1 MRNSTKVLG
10 IALVVALLLG
20 VMALPAVGQASRTR
34 LNWLIADKL
43 TVGSDGMTNAGT
55 MAVTGASTLTGAV
68 TMGNSLTVGTSISV
82 DGSTTLTG
90 DVATMA
96 DLSVADKFNVAA
108 QTSITMTQAGTLTPT
123 GSYQPITAGGS
134 ISFGDITAGEAGD
147 LLVLIN
153 TSSNTITD
161 TGTLKLS
168 GNAALGQYDTIT
180 LWSDGTNWIEISE
193 TNN

>member
-43 TVGSDGMTNAGT
+43 TVGSDGMTNT
-55 MAVTGASTLTGAV
+55 
-68 TMGNSLTVGTSISV
+68 I
-82 DGSTTLTG
+82 
-90 DVATMA
+90 
-96 DLSVADKFNVAA
+96 
-108 QTSITMTQAGTLTPT
+108 
-123 GSYQPITAGGS
+123 
-134 ISFGDITAGEAGD
+134 
-147 LLVLIN
+147 
-153 TSSNTITD
+153 TITD